1 MSVKI
6 AHEGTARSKIT
17 EFYVPD
23 GVHLWR
29 PRLLTPLPSHM
40 ALMDSLVHSFKTCYL
55 PVPGGPMKIVNRFRG
70 ISLPFDEILLL
81 IPAMYAQVDIIL
93 ATKTSVFVAF
103 LCGSV

>member
-1 MSVKI
+1 MAQPRTIDKLSNPPPPQ
-6 AHEGTARSKIT
+6 AHEGTVREKIS

-29 PRLLTPLPSHM
+29 PRLSTPLSSHM
-40 ALMDSLVHSFKTCYL
+40 ALMDSWVHCFKTCDF

-81 IPAMYAQVDIIL
+81 IPARYAQVDIIL
-93 ATKTSVFVAF
+93 ATK
-103 LCGSV
+103 